1 MQMPDTDDDEIKLMY
16 LQSCVLGDASPKIAH
31 LIVSPENYGV
41 ARELLKASYE
51 HKWLLVS

>member
-41 ARELLKASYE
+41 TWELLKS
-51 HKWLLVS
+51 S